1 MKKLFIAAGFL
12 FSIFPS
18 FADDSVERFIRMD
31 GGKKSCISDAG
42 TEIKTDD
49 TAHAPAGKAWLDV
62 KVEKS
67 GWAPKELSCYPS
79 FNTTKIKAKIGNA
92 SVYVDAITRVDMHM
106 YADCGSGFA
115 NIGKTISIECNLRVQ
130 EIDLP

>member
-1 MKKLFIAAGFL
+1 MVKILVTSLLLTASTYS
-12 FSIFPS
+12 FSQD
-18 FADDSVERFIRMD
+18 AVERLIRID

-49 TAHAPAGKAWLDV
+49 TAYAPAGKAWLDV

-92 SVYVDAITRVDMHM
+92 SVYIDAVTRVDMHL

-130 EIDLP
+130 EINLP